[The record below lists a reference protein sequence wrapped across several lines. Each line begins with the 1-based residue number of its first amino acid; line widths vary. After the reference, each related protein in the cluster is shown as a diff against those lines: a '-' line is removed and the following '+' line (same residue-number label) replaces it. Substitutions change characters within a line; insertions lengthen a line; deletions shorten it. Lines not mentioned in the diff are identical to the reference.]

1 MPAPKR
7 TRIAVTASIIFDA
20 PVLQLQ
26 VTPDSPH
33 LFQDRF
39 INHQLEVTVSC
50 LPAPAPIS
58 PKA

>member
-1 MPAPKR
+1 
-7 TRIAVTASIIFDA
+7 
-20 PVLQLQ
+20 VLQLQ

-39 INHQLEVTVSC
+39 NHQLEVTVSC

-58 PKA
+58 PEA